1 MPDTN
6 RILIVD
12 DTSENL
18 AILGELLSGYRRNFA
33 LNGIDALAQLHAGD
47 PPDLILLDVM
57 MPGMDGFEVCHRLK
71 SDAKLREI
79 PVIFIT
85 AMDDSAAETKGFAL
99 GAVDYI
105 TKPFNAAVVKAR
117 VKTHLDLKAAKES
130 LAQQNQ
136 ILETQVAART
146 VELKDALEQVTHG
159 SLETIH
165 RLAHAAEF
173 KDKCTGEH
181 VVRMSQYSAVVADRM
196 GLGGKEVELLLH
208 AAPMHDIGKIGIP
221 DRVLLKP
228 GKLDPDEL
236 KIMQEHAAIGARI
249 LSGSD
254 SPIIKLAEEIALSH
268 HERWDGGGYPNKLKG
283 TDIPLA
289 ARIAAIAD
297 VFDALTTLRPYKRA
311 FDISEALE
319 LISNERGCHFDPTVT
334 DSFLGVVDKIL
345 QIKSRLADAQPSLP
359 RD

>member
-1 MPDTN
+1 MPDSN

-33 LNGIDALAQLHAGD
+33 LNGVDALAMLRAEA
-47 PPDLILLDVM
+47 PPDLILLDLM
-57 MPGMDGFEVCHRLK
+57 MPGMDGFEVCRILK
-71 SDAKLREI
+71 SDPKLRDI

-85 AMDDSAAETKGFAL
+85 AVDDSAAETKGFEL

-146 VELKDALEQVTHG
+146 LELKEALEQVTQG
-159 SLETIH
+159 SFETIL
-165 RLAHAAEF
+165 RLARAAEF

-181 VVRMSQYSAVVADRM
+181 VVRMSKYAAVVASRL

-221 DRVLLKP
+221 DSILLKP
-228 GKLDPDEL
+228 GKLEPDEL
-236 KIMQEHAAIGARI
+236 KVMQQHAAIGGRI

-254 SPIIKLAEEIALSH
+254 SPIIKLAEEVALTH
-268 HERWDGGGYPNKLKG
+268 HERWDGGGYPHNLKG
-283 TDIPLA
+283 TDIPLSG
-289 ARIAAIAD
+289 RIAAIAD

-311 FDISEALE
+311 FEVNEALE
-319 LISNERGCHFDPTVT
+319 LISKERGCHFDPNVT
-334 DSFLGVVDKIL
+334 DSFLSVVDTIL
-345 QIKSRLADAQPSLP
+345 QIKARFADSQTTVPP
-359 RD
+359 Y